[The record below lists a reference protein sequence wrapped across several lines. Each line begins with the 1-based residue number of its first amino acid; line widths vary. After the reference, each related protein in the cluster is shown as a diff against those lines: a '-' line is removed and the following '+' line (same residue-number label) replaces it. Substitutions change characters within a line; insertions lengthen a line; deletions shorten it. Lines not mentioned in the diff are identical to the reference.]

1 MPAQRRCTDM
11 GAGSKRDMRGEG
23 ASDFELCEVKNQD
36 DAIAESCQAPIFFF
50 AKAERS
56 GEKVDMDAFELT

>member
-36 DAIAESCQAPIFFF
+36 DAIAESCQAPIFFSQ
-50 AKAERS
+50 KQNGRVKKLIWMHS
-56 GEKVDMDAFELT
+56 N